1 MRASDT
7 TIGLRRRL
15 PAGGVL
21 VAALAL
27 CACLAAGCGGGSPD
41 AQVASVATTTPA
53 ATQPATTNG
62 VAKSTASTQT
72 YSACMRANGVPKFP
86 DANSDGGIAIDS
98 SSGINPDSPQF
109 KAAEKACAKLA
120 PQGGKAPS
128 AAEQAKQREQQ
139 LKLSACMRTH
149 GVPKYP
155 DPVFSDG
162 GRRTSLRIDSKS
174 GIDPHSP
181 IFQAAQKTCQKL
193 VPDLDGKGGS
203 LHTQGTGPPTGGSSS
218 GTSSR

>member
-1 MRASDT
+1 MRTSDT
-7 TIGLRRRL
+7 TMDLRRRL
-15 PAGGVL
+15 PAGGFL
-21 VAALAL
+21 IAALAL
-27 CACLAAGCGGGSPD
+27 CACLAAGCGGGSGDP
-41 AQVASVATTTPA
+41 QVASVATTA
-53 ATQPATTNG
+53 ATTQAATTG
-62 VAKSTASTQT
+62 DGGKATAGTQT

-98 SSGINPDSPQF
+98 SSGIDPDSPLF

-120 PQGGKAPS
+120 PKGGNTAS
-128 AAEQAKQREQQ
+128 AADQAKQREQM

-174 GIDPHSP
+174 GIDPSSP
-181 IFQAAQKTCQKL
+181 IFQAARKTCQKL